1 MTNIYWS
8 KAYRFLEGPSEAVAE
23 ISNDMEVFEKI
34 VRTKTG
40 TFTVP
45 DESFLH
51 SSMGDRLNAAAIT
64 RLANEQMIS
73 NVLAIMRLK
82 DIGSYTPGD
91 SAETDEDA
99 VPYQEAALSLVSL
112 LDTYV
117 LQVSQDTTD
126 AD

>member
-8 KAYRFLEGPSEAVAE
+8 KAYRFLEEPSEAVAE

-51 SSMGDRLNAAAIT
+51 SSLGDRLNAAAIT

-73 NVLAIMRLK
+73 NVIEIIKLQVA
-82 DIGSYTPGD
+82 GGYTAGNTASAVED
-91 SAETDEDA
+91 SA
-99 VPYQEAALSLVSL
+99 VYREAAFSLASL
-112 LDTYV
+112 LDTYI
-117 LQVSQDTTD
+117 LRVSQDTTD